1 MEITTV
7 GGYNEVGR
15 NMTAVKVDNDVV
27 IFDIGLYLDNYVKF
41 TEAEDY
47 VNISGKAL
55 VQAGAVPNITKI
67 QDWKKHVRA
76 IIPTHAHLDHV
87 GGIPYLGNRY
97 GVPVICTPFTAAVIR
112 TILKDDK
119 INLRNEIKILNVNS
133 SLKLSK
139 NMKVEFIN
147 MTHSTPQ
154 TVMVA
159 LHTKQGI
166 VLYANDF
173 KLDQSPTLGKKPN
186 IKRLKELGKE
196 GVFVLICDSTYAA
209 LHQKTPSESVAKE
222 MLKDVLLGTD
232 SEGKLI
238 IVTTFASHLARIK
251 SIIELGKRLK
261 RKIIFLGRSL
271 AKYTRAGEEIGIIN
285 FRKDVEAIGY
295 GSKMKRLLKK
305 VAKNRGKYLIVA
317 TGHQGEP
324 NSTLVRLADGKLDF
338 KLEPE
343 DHIIFSCR
351 VIPSPTNIANRA
363 VLERNL
369 KGFGV
374 RIFKGI
380 HVSGHAYREDL
391 RDLINMVKPEHII
404 PAHGELR
411 MTSALCDLAAEM
423 GYGSEHVHLMQN
435 GQRVTLST
443 T

>member
-15 NMTAVKVDNDVV
+15 NMTAVKVNNDAV
-27 IFDIGLYLDNYVKF
+27 ILDMGLYLDNYVKF

-47 VNISGKAL
+47 VKISGKAL
-55 VQAGAVPNITKI
+55 IKAEAVPNINKVD
-67 QDWKKHVRA
+67 DWKKNVRA

-97 GVPVICTPFTAAVIR
+97 GAPIICTPFTAAVIR
-112 TILKDDK
+112 TILKDEK
-119 INLRNEIKILNVNS
+119 ISLRNEIKILNVNS
-133 SLKLSK
+133 SFRVSK
-139 NMKVEFIN
+139 NIKVEFIN

-159 LHTKQGI
+159 LHTKQGTI
-166 VLYANDF
+166 LYANDF

-186 IKRLKELGKE
+186 IKRLKELGKQ
-196 GVFVLICDSTYAA
+196 GVLVLICDSTYAA

-251 SIIELGKRLK
+251 SIIQLGKRLN

-285 FRKDVEAIGY
+285 FRKDVEAIGF
-295 GSKMKRLLKK
+295 GNKMKRLLKK
-305 VAKNRGKYLIVA
+305 VSKNRGKYLLVV

-324 NSTLVRLADGKLDF
+324 DATLVRMADKRLDF
-338 KLEPE
+338 ELEPE

-363 VLERNL
+363 VLEKKL

-374 RIFKGI
+374 RIFKDI

-404 PAHGELR
+404 PAHGELH

-423 GYGSEHVHLMQN
+423 GYDSEHVHLMQN
-435 GQRVTLST
+435 GQRIKL
-443 T
+443 